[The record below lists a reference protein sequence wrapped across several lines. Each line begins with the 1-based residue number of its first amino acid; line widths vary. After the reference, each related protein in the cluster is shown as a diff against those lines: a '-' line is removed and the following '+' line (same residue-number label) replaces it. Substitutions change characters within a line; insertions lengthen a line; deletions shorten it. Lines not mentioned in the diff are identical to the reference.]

1 MAGNMMI
8 QSMHHSAYDDT
19 HLDKTEQSA
28 FQNIIFLFFIFVA
41 NHQQW
46 LMMMEIIKWRKLIK
60 L

>member
-41 NHQQW
+41 NHQQ
-46 LMMMEIIKWRKLIK
+46 
-60 L
+60 